1 MKWSEFLVTLF
12 CKCNYIGNWR
22 LAQKNYSGAVFNKF
36 ACCFFGVFTY
46 LCDFS
51 YQSLRVFYAMFVVD
65 SITILWYSKYI
76 KNGLICLWLKLAKT
90 IFHKQ
95 NTYFKRLNFFWFLQ
109 FCFFFFCNDWN
120 SVLRNH
126 ATSLS
131 WVEDWKKILC
141 KHELNSIYFSILHS
155 WSKGL

>member
-12 CKCNYIGNWR
+12 CKCNYIGTWR
-22 LAQKNYSGAVFNKF
+22 LAQKNHSGAVFNKF

-109 FCFFFFCNDWN
+109 FCFFFLF
-120 SVLRNH
+120 SFFVMIG
-126 ATSLS
+126 TLS
-131 WVEDWKKILC
+131 WEITQPVC
-141 KHELNSIYFSILHS
+141 HELRIEKKYCVNMS
-155 WSKGL
+155 